1 MSQDWALAGLEAEAG
16 AERRRRAQFD
26 RSLVVM
32 IAGFDAESG
41 CTEVALHPDFVAAQP
56 VDRVIFILRDAVAK
70 LQREIQIRAMPDAA
84 VAVRAVGAFI
94 GKHGESRFQT
104 LGEHCSPHAIMLP
117 GCNRVGWRKRENGG
131 DWRYLIEPE
140 FFRQEVVAG
149 MDPEEAA
156 RALYNAGFLV
166 SGEDGRLQRKER
178 VGLAFPVRVYVV
190 SGTILQQAAA

>member
-16 AERRRRAQFD
+16 AERIRRAQFD

-32 IAGFDAESG
+32 IAGFDAETG
-41 CTEVALHPDFVAAQP
+41 CTEVALHPDFVATQP
-56 VDRVIFILRDAVAK
+56 ADRVIFILRDAVAK

-84 VAVRAVGAFI
+84 VAVRAVCAFI
-94 GKHGESRFQT
+94 GEHGESRFQA
-104 LGEHCSPHAIMLP
+104 LGEHCSPRAIRAS
-117 GCNRVGWRKRENGG
+117 NRVGWRKRENGG

-178 VGLAFPVRVYVV
+178 VGLPFPVRVYAV